1 MCSNTDI
8 KDVYNYVSVKE
19 KILDH
24 EMITDEEKK
33 REVSFRDKMSKI
45 KAYCKDKEPVLV
57 ITTAS
62 ILLVASMVC
71 LGWFA
76 AHHVLKRDGGW
87 GEWTSWSTCEHNCR
101 KYRFRGCVQPY
112 PANGGKDCVGYS
124 SEDLACNLG
133 KCRGTDTLTVSIL
146 VI

>member
-1 MCSNTDI
+1 M
-8 KDVYNYVSVKE
+8 SVKE

-33 REVSFRDKMSKI
+33 REVSFRDKISKI
-45 KAYCKDKEPVLV
+45 KAYCKAKEPVLV

-76 AHHVLKRDGGW
+76 VHHVLKRDGGW
-87 GEWTSWSTCEHNCR
+87 GEWTSWSTCADDCR
-101 KYRFRGCVQPY
+101 KTRSRLCDNPTPVLL
-112 PANGGKDCVGYS
+112 GKDCVGYNNQ
-124 SEDLACNLG
+124 SESCSG
-133 KCRGTDTLTVSIL
+133 GYCRGEGIIFSTDMNQLSL
-146 VI
+146 LHSWW